1 MYLLLL
7 NTLGR
12 KILHLGLFKNRIFIT
27 CDQTRTKSNSLTGG
41 AEICRPAKTPVNRTH
56 QYFSLKNH
64 SNCFPQQ
71 PFHENIFYT
80 FMPPDKKKDSLITV
94 LIIYLIL
101 IRSSDEYSLIY
112 SLLYENSPL
121 NLTEL
126 CFIQI
131 RQSP

>member
-1 MYLLLL
+1 
-7 NTLGR
+7 
-12 KILHLGLFKNRIFIT
+12 
-27 CDQTRTKSNSLTGG
+27 
-41 AEICRPAKTPVNRTH
+41 
-56 QYFSLKNH
+56 
-64 SNCFPQQ
+64 
-71 PFHENIFYT
+71 
-80 FMPPDKKKDSLITV
+80 MPPDKKKKASLITV

-131 RQSP
+131 RQSPLMLHTGV

>member
-1 MYLLLL
+1 ML
-7 NTLGR
+7 
-12 KILHLGLFKNRIFIT
+12 
-27 CDQTRTKSNSLTGG
+27 
-41 AEICRPAKTPVNRTH
+41 P
-56 QYFSLKNH
+56 
-64 SNCFPQQ
+64 FPQ
-71 PFHENIFYT
+71 T
-80 FMPPDKKKDSLITV
+80 KKDSLITV

-101 IRSSDEYSLIY
+101 ICSSDEYSLIY